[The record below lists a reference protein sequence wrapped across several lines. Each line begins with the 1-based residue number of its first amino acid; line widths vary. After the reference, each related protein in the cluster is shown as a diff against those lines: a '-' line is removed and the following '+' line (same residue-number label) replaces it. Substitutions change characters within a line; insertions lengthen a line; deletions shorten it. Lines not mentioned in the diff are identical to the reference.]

1 MKKIVVK
8 TSTKKPAKKKNND
21 KYLICVGK
29 NF

>member
-1 MKKIVVK
+1 MKKITVK
-8 TSTKKPAKKKNND
+8 TSTKKPSKKNTD